1 MRSTVLFAV
10 VLVLNIGRGDGP
22 RALAGTDST
31 AAPQSTGPQS
41 ATQEV
46 PPPDLQGFPTAP
58 APDELATVA
67 LPDAISA
74 VTALF
79 ERLPAEVA
87 GHTRSPQLDPIIPER
102 ATVGYGEGR
111 ISGGGA
117 SLLWLQA
124 IDLTKSDFFPTNW
137 TGGHVVA
144 FMAGR
149 GKELRADPDGKLY
162 WMREEHGRDG
172 NLFWMREVTF
182 VDATGS
188 AERFPAERFP
198 VYGTLWGRVDSPWM
212 FSIQADA
219 RENRDALLAAFVI
232 AARSSPR

>member
-10 VLVLNIGRGDGP
+10 VLVLNIGGGDGP
-22 RALAGTDST
+22 RALARPDST

-67 LPDAISA
+67 LPDTISA
-74 VTALF
+74 ITALF

-87 GHTRSPQLDPIIPER
+87 GHTRSPQLDPITPER

-111 ISGGGA
+111 ISGGGV

-149 GKELRADPDGKLY
+149 GKELKDGRDGKLY
-162 WMREEHGRDG
+162 WMREEAGRDG

-182 VDATGS
+182 QDPIRVDATG
-188 AERFPAERFP
+188 R
-198 VYGTLWGRVDSPWM
+198 
-212 FSIQADA
+212 A
-219 RENRDALLAAFVI
+219 R
-232 AARSSPR
+232 

>member
-10 VLVLNIGRGDGP
+10 VLVLNIGSGDGP
-22 RALAGTDST
+22 RALAGT
-31 AAPQSTGPQS
+31 AAPQSTVPQS

-46 PPPDLQGFPTAP
+46 PLPDLKGFPTAA
-58 APDELATVA
+58 APDELASVP
-67 LPDAISA
+67 LPDTISA

-87 GHTRSPQLDPIIPER
+87 GHTRSPQLDPITPER
-102 ATVGYGEGR
+102 ATVGYGEGPS
-111 ISGGGA
+111 SGGGVRN

-124 IDLTKSDFFPTNW
+124 MDLTKSDFFPTNW

-149 GKELRADPDGKLY
+149 GKEMKDDRDGKLY
-162 WMREEHGRDG
+162 WMREEAGRDG
-172 NLFWMREVTF
+172 NLFWMRQVTF
-182 VDATGS
+182 VDAAGS
-188 AERFPAERFP
+188 AERFP

>member
-10 VLVLNIGRGDGP
+10 VVVLNIGGGAGP

-67 LPDAISA
+67 LPDTISA

-87 GHTRSPQLDPIIPER
+87 GHTRSPQLDPTTPER

-111 ISGGGA
+111 ISGGGV

-149 GKELRADPDGKLY
+149 GKELKDGRDGNLY
-162 WMREEHGRDG
+162 WMREEAGRDG

-188 AERFPAERFP
+188 AERFP
-198 VYGTLWGRVDSPWM
+198 VYGMLWGRVDSPWM

-219 RENRDALLAAFVI
+219 RENRDALLAAFVT
-232 AARSSPR
+232 AAKSSLR